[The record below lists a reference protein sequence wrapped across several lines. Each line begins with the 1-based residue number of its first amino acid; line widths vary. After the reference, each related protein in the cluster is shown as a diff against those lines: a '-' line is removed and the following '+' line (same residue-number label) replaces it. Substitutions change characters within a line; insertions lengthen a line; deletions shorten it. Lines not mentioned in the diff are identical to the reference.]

1 MLTSPEREFPHFAAL
16 DNLPSGYRQVYQL
29 DLESQRVLVLLNV
42 IGLVLLGVGIVL
54 FWGVDRILVAAG
66 VPSGFN
72 PLKGATPLGMALVI
86 LFALLAVLSLHEL
99 CHGLAFQFFGA
110 RPRYGFNLRKGVAF
124 ASADRYYLTRDAYL
138 IVGLAPLVVI
148 SLFSVVLMAL
158 VGGELRTV
166 IELAGAMNFGG
177 AVGDM
182 WFAIVCRRYPW
193 TLLVRDF
200 GDGAELLLRD
210 STSLDHAFGEVDQQ
224 HGGDTPAR

>member
-16 DNLPSGYRQVYQL
+16 DNLPPGYRQVYRL
-29 DLESQRVLVLLNV
+29 DLESQRVLILLNL
-42 IGLVLLGVGIVL
+42 IGLALLGIGIVI
-54 FWGVDRILVAAG
+54 FWGVDRILVAFG

-72 PLKGATPLGMALVI
+72 PLRGAAPLGMALVI
-86 LFALLAVLSLHEL
+86 LVALLAILSIHEL

-124 ASADRYYLTRDAYL
+124 ASAEKYYLTRDAYL

-148 SLFSVVLMAL
+148 TLFTILLMAL
-158 VGGELRTV
+158 TGGELRTV
-166 IELAGAMNFGG
+166 LELAGAMNVGG

-193 TLLVRDF
+193 NLLVRDF
-200 GDGAELLLRD
+200 GDGAELLLR
-210 STSLDHAFGEVDQQ
+210 SSASLEQPFGEVDQ
-224 HGGDTPAR
+224 HR